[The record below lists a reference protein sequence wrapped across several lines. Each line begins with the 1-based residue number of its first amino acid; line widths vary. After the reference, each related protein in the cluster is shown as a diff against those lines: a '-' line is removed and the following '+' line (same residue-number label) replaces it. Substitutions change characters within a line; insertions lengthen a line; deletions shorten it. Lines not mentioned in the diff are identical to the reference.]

1 MSFTENN
8 QIAVLK
14 DFTGTTT
21 TLNFDIK
28 GKHSSIRIVVYKRGV
43 PPEVIIIGSNQS
55 KSYPSKD
62 LEKIEIE
69 HRNKFIIRY
78 RQKLYDSTPER
89 IKGSGRVTI
98 SSGNSGNTTTTT
110 VQST

>member
-1 MSFTENN
+1 MRLSIIFLFLFLPALATWGQDLSFTENN

-21 TLNFDIK
+21 TLN
-28 GKHSSIRIVVYKRGV
+28 
-43 PPEVIIIGSNQS
+43 
-55 KSYPSKD
+55 